1 MFEMETAPVGKQVI
15 VLAASIPDV
24 RAHEKKIVHG
34 QFMGIQDETGRWIS
48 VGGWNSIGFL
58 MQLVPVRWGMTLSCP
73 DDEAMNDLKKI
84 TVDDFTPEFYW
95 L

>member
-15 VLAASIPDV
+15 VLAAAIPDV
-24 RAHEKKIVHG
+24 RTHEKKIVNG
-34 QFMGIQDETGRWIS
+34 QFMGVKDETGRWIS
-48 VGGWNSIGFL
+48 VGGWNSLGFP
-58 MQLVPVRWGMTLSCP
+58 MELVPVRWGMTLSCP